1 VSENLDDEI
10 EKLKLRKMQ
19 ELMRL
24 AGSKKNEKVEPAKP
38 KMLELSDA
46 NFEQTVRDNKLM
58 VVDFWAPWC
67 GPCRIVS
74 PIIEQ
79 LAEEYAGKLS
89 FGKLNV
95 DDNPMTAQAYGIQ
108 GIPTI
113 MFFRYG
119 EPVEMIVGAAPKA
132 YISSKINQLL
142 EADA

>member
-1 VSENLDDEI
+1 VCS
-10 EKLKLRKMQ
+10 
-19 ELMRL
+19 
-24 AGSKKNEKVEPAKP
+24 
-38 KMLELSDA
+38 SD
-46 NFEQTVRDNKLM
+46 
-58 VVDFWAPWC
+58 

-119 EPVEMIVGAAPKA
+119 EPVDMIVGAAPKA